1 MASSRRTKWT
11 SFGANEANMPAT
23 PQKQMKKSESGF
35 SVSSAT
41 HGAEHCEWRKDG
53 KSAEKSMDQCAWR
66 KRRRAVLQV
75 SGGAAHARRDPGC
88 SQPESEQ
95 VHGAQVSRTRVTR
108 MAVQLALST

>member
-53 KSAEKSMDQCAWR
+53 KSAEKSMDQCAWH

-75 SGGAAHARRDPGC
+75 SGGGCCARAARSRVLSARI
-88 SQPESEQ
+88 
-95 VHGAQVSRTRVTR
+95 
-108 MAVQLALST
+108 